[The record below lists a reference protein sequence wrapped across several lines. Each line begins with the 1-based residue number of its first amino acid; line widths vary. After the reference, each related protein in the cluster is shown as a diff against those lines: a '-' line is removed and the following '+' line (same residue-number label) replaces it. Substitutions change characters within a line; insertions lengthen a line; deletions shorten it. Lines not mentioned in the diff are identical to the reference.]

1 MKNRKLI
8 SGLIIVMVLAMTV
21 LFTGCGEP
29 ANLEEWINSD
39 SEATETLENMSTD
52 ELDVT
57 VEGNTLVYT
66 YTYPQV
72 IDASLTDAV
81 TQQLEDTIDNSAAT
95 FTSVAD
101 MLEEES
107 GIDGISVKVVYLN
120 GDGSELLNKT
130 F

>member
-8 SGLIIVMVLAMTV
+8 SGLLIVMLLAMAT
-21 LFTGCGEP
+21 LFTGCGG
-29 ANLEEWINSD
+29 ADTLEEWISSD
-39 SEATETLENMSTD
+39 SEAAATLEEMSTD

-66 YTYPQV
+66 YTYAQV
-72 IDASLTDAV
+72 IDSSLVDAV
-81 TQQLEDTIDNSAAT
+81 SQQLDETITNSSST

-101 MLEEES
+101 TLEEES
-107 GIDGISVKVVYLN
+107 GIDGISVQVIYLN
-120 GDGSELLNKT
+120 GDGTELLNKT